1 MKMGKQGVWLS
12 LAVVL
17 TCGSI
22 CRAGPPFVTD
32 DPEPV
37 PFKHYELYLAGT
49 YARFHEGESAV
60 APLVEFNFGA
70 LPDLQLHI
78 VAPIGHNWTSGE
90 SSHHALG
97 DVELGAKYR
106 FLHETDTLPQVAIFP
121 LVELPTGDH
130 GRGLGNG
137 KTQVFLPIWLQKSF

>member
-1 MKMGKQGVWLS
+1 MPLDVGRTARHLPPSGPGAPPAPPPLLYLRAPRRMSTSARLLRRGAWLT

-22 CRAGPPFVTD
+22 CSAGPPFVTD

-37 PFKHYELYLAGT
+37 PFKHYELYLGGT
-49 YARFHEGESAV
+49 YARLHEGESAV

-78 VAPIGHNWTSGE
+78 VAPIGHM
-90 SSHHALG
+90 
-97 DVELGAKYR
+97 R
-106 FLHETDTLPQVAIFP
+106 PETARPNPAAII
-121 LVELPTGDH
+121 LD
-130 GRGLGNG
+130 R
-137 KTQVFLPIWLQKSF
+137 